1 MIALVWLIPAFP
13 LAAFLIA
20 GLFGRRWLGH
30 WTGVIAS
37 AAVGLS
43 ALLSIGVF
51 LEVLGGKEQTVV
63 QLYRWIGVG
72 EFSVNVAALVDPLSA
87 VMLLV
92 VTVVSFLIF
101 VYSNGYMAH
110 DEGFYRFFAWL
121 SLFVF
126 AMLILVMAD
135 NYLLMFVGWE
145 GVGLCSYLLIGFWFE
160 RPEPYLA
167 AKKAFVM
174 NRIGDWGYTI
184 GIITIF
190 LVFGSMNFIDV
201 FRRLE
206 VSAPAQ
212 ATLTLICVA
221 LFFGATGKSAQIP
234 LYTWLPDAM
243 EGPTPVSALIHAATM
258 VTSGVYLVARS
269 MPLFEVAGPSL
280 QIVGTIGA
288 VTAIFAAT
296 IALVQFDIKRV
307 MAYSTVSQLGYMFL
321 ALGVGAPI
329 AAIFHLATHAFFKA
343 LLFLGSGSV
352 IHGLGGEQDMR
363 RMGGLRRKMPVT
375 FWTMLIAGGALAALP
390 PLAGFWS
397 KDEILGAAFV
407 NGHLVLYAIGII
419 TAVLTAFY
427 VTRALWM
434 TFYGEP
440 RDHHLYD
447 HAHESSRVMT
457 LPLVALAAGSAVLGI
472 VIGFPPGLGARAR
485 RPGLTSRADRDRGQ
499 LRAHDRRGSPA
510 GARGVRRLR
519 RRDPRLM
526 TNVLSLLVVIPLAGL
541 VPLFFFRRDE
551 RAAKQVAITTTLV
564 ELAVSLW
571 MLKQFVVGEAGVQL
585 VERVDW
591 LPSLGISYLVGVD
604 GISVLLVPLTTLLTF
619 ISVLYSSGGA
629 IKTRI
634 VEYMTAFLLLEVGM
648 VGVFIALDLFLFY
661 IFFELM

>member
-1 MIALVWLIPAFP
+1 MISLVWLIPAFP
-13 LAAFLIA
+13 LAAFLVS

-30 WTGVIAS
+30 LTGVVAS
-37 AAVGLS
+37 VAVGLS

-51 LEVLGGKEQTVV
+51 LEVLGGKTQTVV
-63 QLYRWIGVG
+63 PLYRWIAVG
-72 EFSVNVAALVDPLSA
+72 DFSINVSALIDPLSS

-101 VYSNGYMAH
+101 VYSNGYMEH
-110 DEGFYRFFAWL
+110 DAGFYRFFSWL

-160 RPEPYLA
+160 RPAPYFA

-190 LVFGSMNFIDV
+190 LVFGSMNFVDV
-201 FRRLE
+201 FKRLE
-206 VSAPAQ
+206 ESAPAQ

-221 LFFGATGKSAQIP
+221 LFFGATGKSAQLP
-234 LYTWLPDAM
+234 LYSWLPDAM

-280 QIVGTIGA
+280 QIVGVVGA
-288 VTAIFAAT
+288 ITAIFAAT

-321 ALGVGAPI
+321 ALGVGAPV
-329 AAIFHLATHAFFKA
+329 AAMFHLATHAFFKA

-363 RMGGLRRKMPVT
+363 KMGGLRRKLPVT

-407 NGHLVLYAIGII
+407 NGHLLLYAIGII

-447 HAHESSRVMT
+447 HAHESPRVMT
-457 LPLVALAAGSAVLGI
+457 LPLMALAAGSAVLGI
-472 VIGFPPGLGARAR
+472 VVGFPPEQGFIHQFL
-485 RPGLTSRADRDRGQ
+485 
-499 LRAHDRRGSPA
+499 SPVVEAAGVGEHVPEVATIVALAFVSVLA
-510 GARGVRRLR
+510 GAIGIAIGVSMYVRHRP
-519 RRDPRLM
+519 DPAAL
-526 TNVLSLLVVIPLAGL
+526 T
-541 VPLFFFRRDE
+541 
-551 RAAKQVAITTTLV
+551 RAAGPVYRILV
-564 ELAVSLW
+564 NKYYVDELY
-571 MLKQFVVGEAGVQL
+571 
-585 VERVDW
+585 DH
-591 LPSLGISYLVGVD
+591 
-604 GISVLLVPLTTLLTF
+604 
-619 ISVLYSSGGA
+619 
-629 IKTRI
+629 RI
-634 VEYMTAFLLLEVGM
+634 VEAARAVAGASWAFDIHIIDGLANRLGWALAMGGQGLRRVQTGIVGNYALTIVAGLLLVLAAYG
-648 VGVFIALDLFLFY
+648 GYAAGILGR
-661 IFFELM
+661 

>member
-1 MIALVWLIPAFP
+1 VISLVWLIPAFP
-13 LAAFLIA
+13 LAAFLVN

-30 WTGVIAS
+30 LTGVIAS
-37 AAVGLS
+37 VAVGLS
-43 ALLSIGVF
+43 ALVSIGVF
-51 LEVLGGKEQTVV
+51 LEVLGGKPQTVV
-63 QLYRWIGVG
+63 PLYRWIAVG
-72 EFSVNVAALVDPLSA
+72 DFSINVSALVDPLSST
-87 VMLLV
+87 MLLV

-110 DEGFYRFFAWL
+110 DAGFYRFFTWL

-160 RPEPYLA
+160 RPAPYYA

-190 LVFGSMNFIDV
+190 LAFGSMNFLDV
-201 FRRLE
+201 FNRLQA
-206 VSAPAQ
+206 SAMPRD
-212 ATLTLICVA
+212 TLTLICVA
-221 LFFGATGKSAQIP
+221 LFFGATGKSAQLP
-234 LYTWLPDAM
+234 LYSWLPDAM

-269 MPLFEVAGPSL
+269 MPLFEAAGPSL
-280 QIVGTIGA
+280 QVVGIVGAI
-288 VTAIFAAT
+288 TAIFAAT

-321 ALGVGAPI
+321 ALGVGAPA

-363 RMGGLRRKMPVT
+363 KMGGLRRKMPVT
-375 FWTMLIAGGALAALP
+375 FWTMLVAGGALAALP

-407 NGHLVLYAIGII
+407 NGQLILYAIGIL

-440 RDHHLYD
+440 RDHHLFD
-447 HAHESSRVMT
+447 HAHESPRVMT
-457 LPLVALAAGSAVLGI
+457 LPLMALAVGSAVLGI
-472 VIGFPPGLGARAR
+472 VIGFPPEQGFVHRFLAPVVEAAGVAERTPELATIVALAVVSVVAGAIGIAIGLSMYVRHRPDPAALTRAAGPVYRVLVNKYYVDELYDHRFVEAARAF
-485 RPGLTSRADRDRGQ
+485 
-499 LRAHDRRGSPA
+499 A
-510 GARGVRRLR
+510 GAAWAFDIHIIDGLANRLGWALAMGGQGLR
-519 RRDPRLM
+519 RAQ
-526 TNVLSLLVVIPLAGL
+526 TGVVGNYALTIVAGL
-541 VPLFFFRRDE
+541 LLILVAYGGY
-551 RAAKQVAITTTLV
+551 AAGI
-564 ELAVSLW
+564 
-571 MLKQFVVGEAGVQL
+571 
-585 VERVDW
+585 
-591 LPSLGISYLVGVD
+591 LG
-604 GISVLLVPLTTLLTF
+604 
-619 ISVLYSSGGA
+619 
-629 IKTRI
+629 R
-634 VEYMTAFLLLEVGM
+634 
-648 VGVFIALDLFLFY
+648 
-661 IFFELM
+661 

>member
-1 MIALVWLIPAFP
+1 MIQNVWLIPALP
-13 LAAFLIA
+13 LAAFFIN
-20 GLFGRRWLGH
+20 GLFGRRWLHRWAGI
-30 WTGVIAS
+30 IAS

-43 ALLSIGVF
+43 ALLAIGVF
-51 LEVLGGKEQTVV
+51 LEVHGGHESTTVT
-63 QLYRWIGVG
+63 LYEWIGVG
-72 EFSVNVAALVDPLSA
+72 DFHINVSALVDPLSS

-101 VYSNGYMAH
+101 IYSNGYMAH
-110 DEGFYRFFAWL
+110 DAGFYRFFTWL

-160 RPEPYLA
+160 RPAPYFA

-190 LVFGSMNFIDV
+190 LAFGSMNFVDV
-201 FRRLE
+201 FHCLE
-206 VSAPAQ
+206 ESAPAQ
-212 ATLTLICVA
+212 GVLTLICIA
-221 LFFGATGKSAQIP
+221 LFFGATGKSAQLP
-234 LYTWLPDAM
+234 LYSWLPDAM

-280 QIVGTIGA
+280 QVVGVVGA
-288 VTAIFAAT
+288 ITAIFAAT

-321 ALGVGAPI
+321 ALGVGAPV

-397 KDEILGAAFV
+397 KDEILAAAFL
-407 NGHLVLYAIGII
+407 NGHLLLWTVGII

-427 VTRALWM
+427 VTRAMWL
-434 TFYGEP
+434 TFHGEP

-447 HAHESSRVMT
+447 HAHESPAVMT
-457 LPLVALAAGSAVLGI
+457 LPLVALAVGTAVLGI
-472 VIGFPPGLGARAR
+472 AVGFPPEAGFIHHFLGPVFEHEGSEAHAPEAATILTLAAISVTAGVLGILVGLSMYVRH
-485 RPGLTSRADRDRGQ
+485 RPDPAAVSRAAGPFYRVLVNKYFIDELYDR
-499 LRAHDRRGSPA
+499 
-510 GARGVRRLR
+510 
-519 RRDPRLM
+519 
-526 TNVLSLLVVIPLAGL
+526 
-541 VPLFFFRRDE
+541 
-551 RAAKQVAITTTLV
+551 
-564 ELAVSLW
+564 
-571 MLKQFVVGEAGVQL
+571 
-585 VERVDW
+585 
-591 LPSLGISYLVGVD
+591 
-604 GISVLLVPLTTLLTF
+604 
-619 ISVLYSSGGA
+619 
-629 IKTRI
+629 RI
-634 VEYMTAFLLLEVGM
+634 VEALRAAFGAMWAFDIHIIDGLANRLGWLAAVGGSGLRRAQTGIVGNYALTIVAGLLVILVAYG
-648 VGVFIALDLFLFY
+648 GYAAG
-661 IFFELM
+661 IFTR

>member
-1 MIALVWLIPAFP
+1 MIQLVWLIPAFP
-13 LAAFLIA
+13 LAAFLID
-20 GLFGRRWLGH
+20 GLFGRRWLRA
-30 WTGVIAS
+30 WTGWIAS
-37 AAVGLS
+37 AAVGAS
-43 ALLSIGVF
+43 AVVAIGVF
-51 LEVLGGKEQTVV
+51 LEVLGGKQQTVV

-72 EFSVNVAALVDPLSA
+72 DFQVNVAALIDPLSST
-87 VMLLV
+87 MLLV

-101 VYSNGYMAH
+101 VYSNGYMAE
-110 DEGFYRFFAWL
+110 DRGLWRFFTWM

-160 RPEPYLA
+160 RPEPYYA

-190 LVFGSMNFIDV
+190 LVFGSMNFLDV
-201 FRRLE
+201 FKRVE
-206 VSAPAQ
+206 ESAPAQ
-212 ATLTLICVA
+212 SALTLICLA
-221 LFFGATGKSAQIP
+221 LFFGATGKSAQLP
-234 LYTWLPDAM
+234 LYSWLPDAM

-269 MPLFEVAGPSL
+269 TPLFAAAGSSLEV
-280 QIVGTIGA
+280 VGVVGA
-288 VTAIFAAT
+288 ITAIFAAT

-321 ALGVGAPI
+321 ALGVGAPV

-363 RMGGLRRKMPVT
+363 RMGALRRKMPVT

-397 KDEILGAAFV
+397 KDEIVGAAFTS
-407 NGHLVLYAIGII
+407 GHVLLYAIGIV

-440 RDHHLYD
+440 RDRHLYD
-447 HAHESSRVMT
+447 HAHESPRVMI
-457 LPLVALAAGSAVLGI
+457 LPLAALALGSVVLGI
-472 VIGFPPGLGARAR
+472 AIGFPPEQGFIHRFLGPAVEVPGAVEHAPELATILLLALVSVTAGVIGIAVAISVYVRHRPDATAIARAAGPYYR
-485 RPGLTSRADRDRGQ
+485 ILVNKYYVDELYDHRVVEAARAFAGASWAFDIHIIDGLANRIGWLLSLSG
-499 LRAHDRRGSPA
+499 A
-510 GARGVRRLR
+510 GARRLQTGIVGNYA
-519 RRDPRLM
+519 L
-526 TNVLSLLVVIPLAGL
+526 TIVAGLLLVL
-541 VPLFFFRRDE
+541 V
-551 RAAKQVAITTTLV
+551 AYGGYA
-564 ELAVSLW
+564 
-571 MLKQFVVGEAGVQL
+571 AGVFG
-585 VERVDW
+585 R
-591 LPSLGISYLVGVD
+591 
-604 GISVLLVPLTTLLTF
+604 
-619 ISVLYSSGGA
+619 
-629 IKTRI
+629 
-634 VEYMTAFLLLEVGM
+634 
-648 VGVFIALDLFLFY
+648 
-661 IFFELM
+661 

>member
-1 MIALVWLIPAFP
+1 VISLVWLIPAFP
-13 LAAFLIA
+13 LAAFLVN

-30 WTGVIAS
+30 LTGVIAS
-37 AAVGLS
+37 VAVGLS
-43 ALLSIGVF
+43 ALVSIGVF
-51 LEVLGGKEQTVV
+51 LEVLGGKTQTVV
-63 QLYRWIGVG
+63 PLYRWIAVG
-72 EFSVNVAALVDPLSA
+72 DFSINVSALVDPLSST
-87 VMLLV
+87 MLLV

-110 DEGFYRFFAWL
+110 DAGFYRFFTWL

-160 RPEPYLA
+160 RPAPYYA

-190 LVFGSMNFIDV
+190 LAFGSMNFLDV
-201 FRRLE
+201 FNRLQA
-206 VSAPAQ
+206 SAMPRD
-212 ATLTLICVA
+212 TLTLICVA
-221 LFFGATGKSAQIP
+221 LFFGATGKSAQLP
-234 LYTWLPDAM
+234 LYSWLPDAM

-269 MPLFEVAGPSL
+269 MPLFEAAGPSL
-280 QIVGTIGA
+280 QVVGIVGAI
-288 VTAIFAAT
+288 TAIFAAT

-321 ALGVGAPI
+321 ALGVGAPA

-363 RMGGLRRKMPVT
+363 KMGGLRRKMPVT
-375 FWTMLIAGGALAALP
+375 FWTMLVAGGALAALP

-407 NGHLVLYAIGII
+407 NGQLILYAIGIL

-434 TFYGEP
+434 TFDGEP
-440 RDHHLYD
+440 RDHHLFD
-447 HAHESSRVMT
+447 HAHESPRVMT
-457 LPLVALAAGSAVLGI
+457 LPLMALAVGSAVLGI
-472 VIGFPPGLGARAR
+472 VIGFPPEQGFIHRFLSPVVEAAGVAERTPELATIVALAGVSVVAGAIGIAIGLSMYVRHRPDPAALTRAAGPVYRVLVNKYYVDELYDHRFVEAARAF
-485 RPGLTSRADRDRGQ
+485 
-499 LRAHDRRGSPA
+499 A
-510 GARGVRRLR
+510 GAAWAFDIHIIDGLANRLGWALAMGGQGLR
-519 RRDPRLM
+519 RAQ
-526 TNVLSLLVVIPLAGL
+526 TGVVGNYALTIVAGL
-541 VPLFFFRRDE
+541 LLILVAYGGY
-551 RAAKQVAITTTLV
+551 AAGI
-564 ELAVSLW
+564 
-571 MLKQFVVGEAGVQL
+571 
-585 VERVDW
+585 
-591 LPSLGISYLVGVD
+591 LG
-604 GISVLLVPLTTLLTF
+604 
-619 ISVLYSSGGA
+619 
-629 IKTRI
+629 R
-634 VEYMTAFLLLEVGM
+634 
-648 VGVFIALDLFLFY
+648 
-661 IFFELM
+661 

>member
-1 MIALVWLIPAFP
+1 VISLVWLIPALP
-13 LAAFLIA
+13 LAAFLVS

-30 WTGVIAS
+30 MTGVIAS
-37 AAVGLS
+37 VAVGLS
-43 ALLSIGVF
+43 ALLAIGVF
-51 LEVLGGKEQTVV
+51 LEVLGGHPQTVV
-63 QLYRWIGVG
+63 PLYRWIAVG
-72 EFSVNVAALVDPLSA
+72 DFAINVSALVDPLSS

-101 VYSNGYMAH
+101 VYSNGYMEH
-110 DEGFYRFFAWL
+110 DAGFYRFFTWL

-160 RPEPYLA
+160 RPAPYFA

-190 LVFGSMNFIDV
+190 LVFGSMNFVDV
-201 FRRLE
+201 FKRLE
-206 VSAPAQ
+206 ESAPAQ

-221 LFFGATGKSAQIP
+221 LFFGATGKSAQLP
-234 LYTWLPDAM
+234 LYSWLPDAM

-280 QIVGTIGA
+280 QVVGVVGA
-288 VTAIFAAT
+288 ITAIFAAT

-321 ALGVGAPI
+321 ALGVGAPV
-329 AAIFHLATHAFFKA
+329 AAMFHLATHAFFKA

-363 RMGGLRRKMPVT
+363 KMGGLRRKLPVT

-419 TAVLTAFY
+419 TAILTAFY

-447 HAHESSRVMT
+447 HAHESPRVMT
-457 LPLVALAAGSAVLGI
+457 LPLMALAAGSAVLGI
-472 VIGFPPGLGARAR
+472 VIGFPPEQGFIHQFLNPVVEAAGVAEHVPEVATIVA
-485 RPGLTSRADRDRGQ
+485 LAFVSVI
-499 LRAHDRRGSPA
+499 A
-510 GARGVRRLR
+510 GAIGIAIGVSMYVRHRP
-519 RRDPRLM
+519 DPAAL
-526 TNVLSLLVVIPLAGL
+526 T
-541 VPLFFFRRDE
+541 
-551 RAAKQVAITTTLV
+551 RAAGPIYRILV
-564 ELAVSLW
+564 NKYYVDELY
-571 MLKQFVVGEAGVQL
+571 
-585 VERVDW
+585 DH
-591 LPSLGISYLVGVD
+591 
-604 GISVLLVPLTTLLTF
+604 
-619 ISVLYSSGGA
+619 
-629 IKTRI
+629 RI
-634 VEYMTAFLLLEVGM
+634 VEAARAFAGASWAFDIHIIDGLANRLGWALAMGGQGLRRVQTGIVGNYALTIVAGLLLMLVAYG
-648 VGVFIALDLFLFY
+648 GYAAGI
-661 IFFELM
+661 IGR

>member
-13 LAAFLIA
+13 LAAFLIN

-30 WTGVIAS
+30 LTGLIATV
-37 AAVGLS
+37 AVGLS

-51 LEVLGGKEQTVV
+51 VEVLGGKTQTVV
-63 QLYRWIGVG
+63 ALYRWIAVG
-72 EFSVNVAALVDPLSA
+72 EFSVNVSALIDPLSS

-101 VYSNGYMAH
+101 VYSNGYMEH
-110 DEGFYRFFAWL
+110 DAGFYRFFTWL

-160 RPEPYLA
+160 RPAPYYA

-190 LVFGSMNFIDV
+190 LVFGSMNFLDV
-201 FRRLE
+201 FKRLE
-206 VSAPAQ
+206 ESAPAQ

-221 LFFGATGKSAQIP
+221 LFFGATGKSAQLP
-234 LYTWLPDAM
+234 LYSWLPDAM

-280 QIVGTIGA
+280 QVVGVVGA
-288 VTAIFAAT
+288 ITAIFAAT

-321 ALGVGAPI
+321 ALGVGAPV

-363 RMGGLRRKMPVT
+363 KMGGLRRKMPVT

-397 KDEILGAAFV
+397 KDEILGAAFG
-407 NGHLVLYAIGII
+407 NGHLVLYAVGII

-447 HAHESSRVMT
+447 HAHESPRVMT
-457 LPLVALAAGSAVLGI
+457 LPLIALAVGSAVLGI
-472 VIGFPPGLGARAR
+472 VIGFPPEQGFIHSFLAPVVEAAGVAEHAPELATIVALAVVSVVAGLIGIAVGVSMYVRHRPDPAALTRAAGPIYRVLVNKYYVDELYDHRFVDAARAF
-485 RPGLTSRADRDRGQ
+485 
-499 LRAHDRRGSPA
+499 A
-510 GARGVRRLR
+510 GASWAFDIHIIDGLANRLGWAFAMGGQGLR
-519 RRDPRLM
+519 RVQTGIVGNYAL
-526 TNVLSLLVVIPLAGL
+526 TIVAGL
-541 VPLFFFRRDE
+541 LLML
-551 RAAKQVAITTTLV
+551 VAYGGYATGI
-564 ELAVSLW
+564 
-571 MLKQFVVGEAGVQL
+571 
-585 VERVDW
+585 
-591 LPSLGISYLVGVD
+591 LG
-604 GISVLLVPLTTLLTF
+604 
-619 ISVLYSSGGA
+619 
-629 IKTRI
+629 R
-634 VEYMTAFLLLEVGM
+634 
-648 VGVFIALDLFLFY
+648 
-661 IFFELM
+661 

>member
-1 MIALVWLIPAFP
+1 MISLVWLIPAFP
-13 LAAFLIA
+13 LAAFLVN

-30 WTGVIAS
+30 LTGVIAS
-37 AAVGLS
+37 VAVGLS
-43 ALLSIGVF
+43 ALVSIGVF
-51 LEVLGGKEQTVV
+51 LEVLGGKTQTVV
-63 QLYRWIGVG
+63 RLYRWIAVG
-72 EFSVNVAALVDPLSA
+72 DFSINVSALVDPLSST
-87 VMLLV
+87 MLLV

-110 DEGFYRFFAWL
+110 DAGFYRFFTWL

-160 RPEPYLA
+160 RPAPYYA

-190 LVFGSMNFIDV
+190 LAFGSMNFLDV
-201 FRRLE
+201 FNRLQA
-206 VSAPAQ
+206 SAMPRD
-212 ATLTLICVA
+212 TLTLICVA
-221 LFFGATGKSAQIP
+221 LFFGATGKSAQLP
-234 LYTWLPDAM
+234 LYSWLPDAM

-269 MPLFEVAGPSL
+269 MPLFEAAGPSL
-280 QIVGTIGA
+280 QVVGIVGAI
-288 VTAIFAAT
+288 TAIFAAT

-321 ALGVGAPI
+321 ALGVGAPA

-363 RMGGLRRKMPVT
+363 KMGGLRRKMPVT
-375 FWTMLIAGGALAALP
+375 FWTMLVAGGALAALP

-407 NGHLVLYAIGII
+407 NGQLILYAIGIL

-440 RDHHLYD
+440 RDHHLFD
-447 HAHESSRVMT
+447 HAHESPRVMT
-457 LPLVALAAGSAVLGI
+457 LPLMALAVGSAVLGI
-472 VIGFPPGLGARAR
+472 VIGFPPEQGFIHRFLSPVVEAAGVAERTPELATIVALAGVSVVAGAIGIAIGLSMYVRHRPDPAALTRAAGPVYRVLVNKYYVDELYDHRFVEAARAF
-485 RPGLTSRADRDRGQ
+485 
-499 LRAHDRRGSPA
+499 A
-510 GARGVRRLR
+510 GAAWAFDIHIIDGLANRLGWALAMGGQGLR
-519 RRDPRLM
+519 RAQ
-526 TNVLSLLVVIPLAGL
+526 TGVVGNYALTIVAGL
-541 VPLFFFRRDE
+541 LLILVAYGGY
-551 RAAKQVAITTTLV
+551 AAGI
-564 ELAVSLW
+564 
-571 MLKQFVVGEAGVQL
+571 
-585 VERVDW
+585 
-591 LPSLGISYLVGVD
+591 LG
-604 GISVLLVPLTTLLTF
+604 
-619 ISVLYSSGGA
+619 
-629 IKTRI
+629 R
-634 VEYMTAFLLLEVGM
+634 
-648 VGVFIALDLFLFY
+648 
-661 IFFELM
+661 